1 MHLWEKARRRRKV
14 RGEKTLDKEIAVP
27 TKRNISLHAPQTG
40 LLSFGVLILSCI
52 TLKTPRLILV
62 RLFFSF

>member
-1 MHLWEKARRRRKV
+1 MRD
-14 RGEKTLDKEIAVP
+14 EKTLDKEIAVP

-62 RLFFSF
+62 GLFFPF